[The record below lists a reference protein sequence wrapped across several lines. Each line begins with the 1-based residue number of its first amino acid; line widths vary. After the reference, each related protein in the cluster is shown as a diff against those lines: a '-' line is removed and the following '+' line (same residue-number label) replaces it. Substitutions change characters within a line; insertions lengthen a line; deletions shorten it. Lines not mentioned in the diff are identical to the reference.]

1 MNEKDTQD
9 ALDGFLSE
17 EEFLEQ
23 EKAAKEKDP
32 EAMLKAIEKIFKA
45 RGLEKLINN
54 KKGRK

>member
-32 EAMLKAIEKIFKA
+32 EAMLKVIEKIFKA

-54 KKGRK
+54 KKE

>member
-9 ALDGFLSE
+9 ARLHFLSE

-23 EKAAKEKDP
+23 EKAAKEKDT
-32 EAMLKAIEKIFKA
+32 EAMLKVIEKIFKA

-54 KKGRK
+54 KKE